1 MGKRSKEESD
11 KKGDGMQRLQGTEQ
25 TAAQKNAKHN
35 IYKQDMH
42 KQDIH
47 TDSSSID
54 RIAYDMLYLAS
65 IGINISTK
73 SKPDEKCLEHYR
85 TNEENMKA
93 LFCMSARHFIDALV
107 GTTLKQAGVVLPKY
121 WEERMVKAV
130 RKVLLFDA
138 ERKKLC
144 AWMDSE
150 HIWYLPLKGII
161 LKDYYPSVGM
171 RQMSD
176 NDILFDADAW
186 ERVEKHMIS
195 DGYKAEAVG
204 KGNHD
209 VYQKPPVYNFEL
221 HRSLYGKGHD
231 ESWVEYYSDIKER
244 LILDQP
250 EGMCD
255 TVHSASENDTAN
267 QTDSMNSSYGYHM
280 SDEDFYIY
288 ITSHAYKHYSGS
300 GTGLRTLL
308 DFYAYL
314 NAKEDTLDFD
324 YIRTECKKLGID
336 DFEQHNRI
344 LCSKVFAPHQTYNQ
358 ASFEQPL
365 SADEFDMLQY
375 YLSSGVYGT
384 FDRMVA
390 NRMKKQKNADG
401 KKKLSKLSYYRHRVF
416 PGMELYGNYPLLVK
430 HRWLIPAYWFY
441 RIVRMLFSR
450 KRRDYMLREVK
461 AVEKVAAQESGKS
474 S

>member
-1 MGKRSKEESD
+1 
-11 KKGDGMQRLQGTEQ
+11 MQRLQGTEQ

-35 IYKQDMH
+35 IH
-42 KQDIH
+42 KQDLH
-47 TDSSSID
+47 TDSCSID

-93 LFCMSARHFIDALV
+93 LFRMSARHFIDALV
-107 GTTLKQAGVVLPKY
+107 GTTLKQAGLILPKY
-121 WEERMVKAV
+121 WEDRMVKAI

-161 LKDYYPSVGM
+161 MKDYYPSVGM

-186 ERVEKHMIS
+186 ELVEKHMIS
-195 DGYKAEAVG
+195 EDYEAESVG

-209 VYQKPPVYNFEL
+209 VYQKPPVYNFEM

-231 ESWVEYYSDIKER
+231 ERWVEYYSDIKER
-244 LILDQP
+244 LIPDQP
-250 EGMCD
+250 EGMYD
-255 TVHSASENDTAN
+255 TEHGVSENTTAN
-267 QTDSMNSSYGYHM
+267 QTGSMNGSCGYHM

-300 GTGLRTLL
+300 GTGIRTLL

-314 NAKEDTLDFD
+314 SAKEDTLDFD
-324 YIRTECKKLGID
+324 YIQTECKKLGID
-336 DFEQHNRI
+336 DFEKHNRR
-344 LCSKVFAPHQTYNQ
+344 LCWKVFSSQQIYDGV
-358 ASFEQPL
+358 SFEQSL
-365 SADEFDMLQY
+365 SVDEMDMLKY

-384 FDRMVA
+384 FERMVA
-390 NRMKKQKNADG
+390 NRMEKQKKTDRKG
-401 KKKLSKLSYYRHRVF
+401 KLSKLTYYRHRVF
-416 PGMELYGNYPLLVK
+416 PRMELYENYPLLVK
-430 HRWLIPAYWFY
+430 HKWLIPAYWSY
-441 RIVRMLFSR
+441 RIVRMIFSK
-450 KRRDYMLREVK
+450 KRRNHMLREVK
-461 AVEKVAAQESGKS
+461 AVKRVSAQEK
-474 S
+474 

>member
-1 MGKRSKEESD
+1 
-11 KKGDGMQRLQGTEQ
+11 MQRLQGTEQ
-25 TAAQKNAKHN
+25 TAAKKNTKHN
-35 IYKQDMH
+35 IH

-65 IGINISTK
+65 IGINNSTK

-107 GTTLKQAGVVLPKY
+107 GTTLKQAGLTLPKY
-121 WEERMVKAV
+121 WKDRMVKAV

-161 LKDYYPSVGM
+161 LKGYYPSVGM

-186 ERVEKHMIS
+186 ERVEKHMLS
-195 DGYKAEAVG
+195 EGYETESLG

-209 VYQKPPVYNFEL
+209 VYQKPPVYNFEM

-244 LILDQP
+244 LI
-250 EGMCD
+250 
-255 TVHSASENDTAN
+255 
-267 QTDSMNSSYGYHM
+267 
-280 SDEDFYIY
+280 
-288 ITSHAYKHYSGS
+288 
-300 GTGLRTLL
+300 
-308 DFYAYL
+308 
-314 NAKEDTLDFD
+314 
-324 YIRTECKKLGID
+324 
-336 DFEQHNRI
+336 
-344 LCSKVFAPHQTYNQ
+344 
-358 ASFEQPL
+358 
-365 SADEFDMLQY
+365 
-375 YLSSGVYGT
+375 
-384 FDRMVA
+384 
-390 NRMKKQKNADG
+390 
-401 KKKLSKLSYYRHRVF
+401 
-416 PGMELYGNYPLLVK
+416 
-430 HRWLIPAYWFY
+430 PAYWCY
-441 RIVRMLFSR
+441 RIVRLLFSK

-461 AVEKVAAQESGKS
+461 TVEKAAVHKNNTEAK
-474 S
+474 

>member
-1 MGKRSKEESD
+1 
-11 KKGDGMQRLQGTEQ
+11 MQEI
-25 TAAQKNAKHN
+25 HN
-35 IYKQDMH
+35 IEQ
-42 KQDIH
+42 I
-47 TDSSSID
+47 S
-54 RIAYDMLYLAS
+54 YDMLYLAS
-65 IGINISTK
+65 FGINHN

-85 TNEENMKA
+85 TNEENRKA
-93 LFCMSARHFIDALV
+93 LFRMSARHFIDALV
-107 GTTLKQAGVVLPKY
+107 GTTLKQAGVSLPKY
-121 WEERMVKAV
+121 WEDRMVKAV
-130 RKVLLFDA
+130 RKVLLFDT

-150 HIWYLPLKGII
+150 QIWYLPLKGII
-161 LKDYYPSVGM
+161 LKDFYPSVGM

-176 NDILFDADAW
+176 NDILFDENAW

-195 DGYKAEAVG
+195 EGYEAESVG

-209 VYQKPPVYNFEL
+209 VYQKLPVFNFEM

-231 ESWVEYYSDIKER
+231 ERWVEYYSDIKNR
-244 LILDQP
+244 LLPDQA
-250 EGMCD
+250 EEMRD
-255 TVHSASENDTAN
+255 TIHSASENTTAN
-267 QTDSMNSSYGYHM
+267 QTDSMYGENSSYGYHM

-314 NAKEDTLDFD
+314 NAKEATLDFD

-344 LCSKVFAPHQTYNQ
+344 LCRKVFAPQQTYNQ
-358 ASFEQPL
+358 ASFEQSL

-390 NRMKKQKNADG
+390 NRMEKQKKADG
-401 KKKLSKLSYYRHRVF
+401 KKNLSKLSYYRHRVF
-416 PGMELYGNYPLLVK
+416 PGMELYENYPLLVK
-430 HRWLIPAYWFY
+430 HKWLIPAYWLY
-441 RIVRMLFSR
+441 RIVRMLLSR
-450 KRRDYMLREVK
+450 ERRDYMLREVK
-461 AVEKVAAQESGKS
+461 AVEKVAAQEK
-474 S
+474 